1 MTADVPDLPPFFPP
15 APLPPETEP
24 AAAPHNRPQVRPHRR
39 RILLPLA
46 CFIAGGA
53 LALMGEAEIHPI
65 LWPATDPQPS
75 AQVRAQAKA
84 DIAQRGRAAV
94 LGQLTFPRAMQFAT
108 SFVTTTAGG
117 LVTFCGTLHPRDR
130 SDATAEI
137 RFLSVN
143 GDRARTFLDVS
154 EPSFVVLWARL
165 CVVNSKVW

>member
-1 MTADVPDLPPFFPP
+1 
-15 APLPPETEP
+15 
-24 AAAPHNRPQVRPHRR
+24 
-39 RILLPLA
+39 
-46 CFIAGGA
+46 
-53 LALMGEAEIHPI
+53 MGEAEIHPI

-75 AQVRAQAKA
+75 AQVRTQAKA

-94 LGQLTFPRAMQFAT
+94 LSQFTFPTAVQMT
-108 SFVTTTAGG
+108 DTFVTTTAGG

-130 SDATAEI
+130 SDATAKI